1 MNMLATLDSVK
12 NNITHIAAITGLK
25 AKEHS
30 PEILMVSGVVSIIV
44 GTALACKATLKVD
57 EILDE
62 ATEKQA
68 EMDAAMNKFDG
79 HVATNG
85 KAIVY
90 TQDDY
95 THDKLILRART
106 IGKLVKNYAP
116 AALFLTSGI
125 VMMCCAHGIMK
136 KRNAA
141 LMAAYQAVD
150 LAFKNYRQ
158 RVVEEEGELKDR
170 HYLTG
175 SEYKEIENPETGEKE
190 IVEETTDKTVSSS
203 MYTRFFDESSRYWKK
218 NADMNKT
225 FLLCAQNQL
234 NNKLY
239 HQGYLFLNEVYEALD
254 ILPTPAG
261 QVVGWVWSEGV
272 KVDLGVF
279 DESDTCKRRFVN
291 GIERVVR
298 IDPNVQGVV
307 YDLVE
312 SISKKKRG
320 LL

>member
-12 NNITHIAAITGLK
+12 DNITHIAAMTGLK

-44 GTALACKATLKVD
+44 GTVLACKATLKVD

-62 ATEKQA
+62 ATEKK
-68 EMDAAMNKFDG
+68 EKIEEVFK
-79 HVATNG
+79 TNSN
-85 KAIVY
+85 Y
-90 TQDDY
+90 TEEDRD
-95 THDKLILRART
+95 HDKVFLMLKT
-106 IGKLVKNYAP
+106 TGKLAKNYAP
-116 AALFLTSGI
+116 AALVLTSGI

-175 SEYKEIENPETGEKE
+175 AEYKEIENPETGEKQ
-190 IVEETTDKTVSSS
+190 IVEEQNTKDISPSIYAK
-203 MYTRFFDESSRYWKK
+203 FFDEYSKYWKK
-218 NADMNKT
+218 NADMNLT
-225 FLLCAQNQL
+225 FLRCVQNQL
-234 NNKLY
+234 NDKLRIK
-239 HQGYLFLNEVYEALD
+239 GYVFLNELYEALD
-254 ILPTPAG
+254 ILPTSYG
-261 QVVGWVWSEGV
+261 QVVGWVYKEGAYI
-272 KVDLGVF
+272 DLGIY
-279 DESDTCKRRFVN
+279 DLHNDAKRQFVN
-291 GIERVVR
+291 GIERSVR

-307 YDLVE
+307 FDILDQ
-312 SISKKKRG
+312 RTR
-320 LL
+320 